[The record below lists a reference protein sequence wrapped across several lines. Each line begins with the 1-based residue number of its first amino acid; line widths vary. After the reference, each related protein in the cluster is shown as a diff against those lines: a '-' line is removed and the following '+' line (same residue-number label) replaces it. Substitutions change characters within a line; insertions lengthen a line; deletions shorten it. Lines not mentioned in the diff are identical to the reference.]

1 MANNEI
7 NILDSD
13 REVVVSIED
22 PETFETS
29 QTKWTKIE
37 LPLRIWHSRN
47 HGRIEEI
54 TSDELA
60 QRCRVVVKHEQWSN
74 VTIWS
79 EDGTGRSF
87 RNMKE

>member
-29 QTKWTKIE
+29 QTK
-37 LPLRIWHSRN
+37 
-47 HGRIEEI
+47 
-54 TSDELA
+54 
-60 QRCRVVVKHEQWSN
+60 
-74 VTIWS
+74 
-79 EDGTGRSF
+79 
-87 RNMKE
+87 